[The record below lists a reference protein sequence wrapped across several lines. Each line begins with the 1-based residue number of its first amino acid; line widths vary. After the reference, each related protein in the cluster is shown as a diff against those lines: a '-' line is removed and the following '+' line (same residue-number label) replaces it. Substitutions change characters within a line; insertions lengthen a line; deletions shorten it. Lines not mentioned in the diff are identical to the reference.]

1 MDENEITTLS
11 RIREGMRA
19 RGITQDDLAES
30 LGITQSSVSRMLGGA
45 PFPSLAQLK
54 IIANTLDMS
63 LYYLIGIQES
73 SYREL
78 SPHDRKVIEA
88 YERASDAV
96 KEVID
101 RILLV

>member
-11 RIREGMRA
+11 RIREGMRT
-19 RGITQDDLAES
+19 RGITQVDLAKS
-30 LGITQSSVSRMLGGA
+30 LGIAQSGVSRMLSGVS
-45 PFPSLAQLK
+45 FPSLAQLK

-63 LYYLIGIQES
+63 LYYLIGIEKS

-88 YERASDAV
+88 YDRESDAV